1 MKEVI
6 TLIVLSLVFS
16 FNSFSQVQL
25 QDSTTSLYS
34 FLKEWWNVPY
44 LWGGTTKKGIDCSAF
59 VKTMYSSLHGKYL
72 PRTSNEQYEYV
83 EKISREEVKTGD
95 LVFFKSGK
103 RVNHVGYYLFDSLFV
118 HSSSRNKRVIISSL
132 SDSKY
137 QKIWFSQGRIN

>member
-1 MKEVI
+1 MKEAI
-6 TLIVLSLVFS
+6 TLIALSLVFS

-44 LWGGTTKKGIDCSAF
+44 VWGGTTKKGIDCSAF
-59 VKTMYSSLHGKYL
+59 VKTMYVSLHGKYL
-72 PRTSNEQYEYV
+72 PRTSGEQYDYAQ
-83 EKISREEVKTGD
+83 KIPREEIKTGD

-103 RVNHVGYYLFDSLFV
+103 RINHVGYYLFDSLFV
-118 HSSSRNKRVIISSL
+118 HSSSKNKKVIISNL
-132 SDSKY
+132 LDPKY